1 MKRLNGTVGGLLV
14 CASFLLAPSARADSA
29 DVEECRS
36 TVPTCSTSRVSDG
49 VCRRGQCWSC
59 NGDKVVTYSCDRC
72 VTAEEAA
79 SDTPVAPAGDP
90 PTCTKEDDGSCTV
103 QRLGTEQ
110 GIGALFLALGLGAFL
125 VARRRR

>member
-1 MKRLNGTVGGLLV
+1 MKRLNATIGGLLV
-14 CASFLLAPSARADSA
+14 CAGFLLAPSAYADSA
-29 DVEECRS
+29 DIEEC
-36 TVPTCSTSRVSDG
+36 TFKEQTCSTSRVSDG
-49 VCRRGQCWSC
+49 VCKLGKCWSC
-59 NGDKVVTYSCDRC
+59 NGDKVVTYSCNRC

-90 PTCTKEDDGSCTV
+90 PTCSKEDDGCTV

-110 GIGALFLALGLGAFL
+110 GIGGLFLALGLGAFL